1 LTGQHMNVDLTRVF
15 SLPMYAFPE
24 MEAANSAFLTAL
36 RRRLRVK
43 GFDIADAVSGSNHGV
58 VLDASRPGVLF
69 TQMCGY
75 PLFKHCRDQYRM
87 LATPHYTLPGCVGSR
102 HRAFFM
108 VRADDRSQRLGDLR
122 GRVFGCNSLSSNSG
136 MNLPRLS
143 LARIAAGK
151 PFFSSVVTTG
161 AHVTSL
167 QYLAEGTIDVCPID
181 SVTWGFFEKFRPIA
195 AEQYRILDET
205 VPSPCLPFVTSIGT
219 TASEAAALG
228 EALYEMMSDPELA
241 HVREVLE
248 LSDLSV
254 PDVDAYE
261 GLAQYEREAVELGF
275 PEIR

>member
-1 LTGQHMNVDLTRVF
+1 MNVDLTQVF

-24 MEAANSAFLTAL
+24 MEAANSAFLAAL
-36 RRRLRVK
+36 QRRLRVK
-43 GFDIADAVSGSNHGV
+43 GFDTAAAASGRNHGV
-58 VLDASRPGVLF
+58 VNGSRPAVLF